1 MWRLV
6 KEDEEWMLVGF
17 EIALPSLLE
26 MAKDLDLD
34 IPYDHP
40 ALQEI
45 YGRRDLK
52 LNKYD
57 IQCSTT
63 YLILT
68 ILMDLD

>member
-1 MWRLV
+1 
-6 KEDEEWMLVGF
+6 
-17 EIALPSLLE
+17 